1 MLHGNL
7 ALWSAQTHLLEMQT
21 NLEIRA
27 LGVKNIY
34 NIIPANMMVAC
45 CHFTAGDVAALL
57 RRHLCLQLFTVN
69 TGAVTVF
76 GAIVPLVSSSKDL
89 AT

>member
-1 MLHGNL
+1 
-7 ALWSAQTHLLEMQT
+7 
-21 NLEIRA
+21 
-27 LGVKNIY
+27 
-34 NIIPANMMVAC
+34 MMVAC

-57 RRHLCLQLFTVN
+57 QRRLCLQLFTVN